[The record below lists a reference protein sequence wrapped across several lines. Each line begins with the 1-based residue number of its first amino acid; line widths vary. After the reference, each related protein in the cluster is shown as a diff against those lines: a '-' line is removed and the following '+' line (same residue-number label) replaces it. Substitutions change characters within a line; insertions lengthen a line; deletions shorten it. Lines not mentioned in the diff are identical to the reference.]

1 MAKLTSTDKELFN
14 NCREFLADSNMR
26 VFFSRELRMMVGI
39 VPETENGTIYKMFVT
54 LCHKNDKFKKKLGL
68 IELCNKFDND
78 NFNQVRIL
86 GSEDIAAFVNNYM
99 GMFCNYGELDFQEM
113 ELN

>member
-1 MAKLTSTDKELFN
+1 MAKLDQSQKQTFK
-14 NCREFLADSNMR
+14 NCREFLAEFNMR

-39 VPETENGTIYKMFVT
+39 LPDEVDNGTIYKMCVT

-68 IELCNKFDND
+68 IELCRKFEDD

-86 GSEDIAAFVNNYM
+86 SPNVEDFVEQYM
-99 GMFCNYGELDFQEM
+99 GMFCNYGEFDFQEM